1 MIFGILTIIL
11 GVIFTSIFAQF
22 FGRYFRKQDLRP
34 ISIEEIF
41 VFLNRTYMNGLLK
54 LVDLLEE
61 AYERQTHTKGEFSE
75 IQSWRIAKT
84 REHFRRIVANADTLH
99 RFAYRHLKGEDAT
112 KKFLARRVINY
123 AVPVKMYGRTGI
135 FVLFVCSRL
144 LFLDGVVLHI
154 ELPILRHLVEGTLG
168 AYEDLKEA
176 ALMFSRHSE
185 PGTEVKL
192 AARL

>member
-1 MIFGILTIIL
+1 MVFTILTIIL
-11 GVIFTSIFAQF
+11 AVVFTWIFARF
-22 FGRYFRKQDLRP
+22 FVRYFSKWDIRP

-41 VFLNRTYMNGLLK
+41 VFLNRVYIKELLK

-61 AYERQTHTKGEFSE
+61 AYERQTHTKAEFAE
-75 IQSWRIAKT
+75 IQRWRIAKM
-84 REHFRRIVANADTLH
+84 REHFRRMVANADALH
-99 RFAYRHLKGEDAT
+99 RFGYRHLKGDDAT

-123 AVPVKMYGRTGI
+123 AVPVKMYGRMGL

-144 LFLDGVVLHI
+144 LFLDGILIHI
-154 ELPILRHLVEGTLG
+154 QLPILRHLVEGVLG

-185 PGTEVKL
+185 PGIEVKL